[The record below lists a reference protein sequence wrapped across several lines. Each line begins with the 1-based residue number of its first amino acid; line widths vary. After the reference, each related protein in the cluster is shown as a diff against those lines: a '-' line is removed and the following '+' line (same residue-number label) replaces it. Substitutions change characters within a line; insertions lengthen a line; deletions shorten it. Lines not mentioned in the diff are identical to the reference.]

1 MSMITNGDKLRGRVF
16 NIQHYSVHDGPGIRT
31 IVFLKG
37 CPLSC
42 AWCSNPESQKLQSEL
57 AYNVNKCIGLQE
69 CGRCYQVCP
78 HGAIVRK
85 DNNKISIN
93 RQRCQECFL
102 CVPECPSKA
111 LHTFGDLK
119 SIDEVL
125 KVVEADGAFYAR
137 SGGGMTISG
146 GEPFMQA
153 EFTIELLKEAKR
165 RRINTAIETS
175 GYTDWATLKKACD
188 YLNTILFDIKSMN
201 DEKHVLFTNVSNKL
215 ILENFAQLCEE
226 FPKLD
231 ILVRTPVIPGFND
244 SATDIIG
251 IIDYIKDKP
260 NVRYEILPYHPLGQP
275 KYEYLDREYTLG
287 GIKLNGE
294 TEQSLKEIVKN
305 SFPSK

>member
-1 MSMITNGDKLRGRVF
+1 MNIIASGDKQGGLIF

-42 AWCSNPESQKLQSEL
+42 AWCCNPESQKLKPEL
-57 AYNVNKCIGLQE
+57 AYNSNKCIGLQE
-69 CGRCYQVCP
+69 CGRCLKACP
-78 HGAIVRK
+78 HGAIIRE

-102 CVPECPSKA
+102 CVLECPSKA

-153 EFTIELLKEAKR
+153 EF
-165 RRINTAIETS
+165 
-175 GYTDWATLKKACD
+175 
-188 YLNTILFDIKSMN
+188 
-201 DEKHVLFTNVSNKL
+201 
-215 ILENFAQLCEE
+215 
-226 FPKLD
+226 PKLS
-231 ILVRTPVIPGFND
+231 ILVRTPLIPGFND
-244 SATDIIG
+244 SKADIMR

-275 KYEYLDREYTLG
+275 KYDYLDREYTLG
-287 GIKLNGE
+287 GIKLDAE
-294 TEQSLKEIVKN
+294 TENNLKEIVKMH
-305 SFPSK
+305 FPK